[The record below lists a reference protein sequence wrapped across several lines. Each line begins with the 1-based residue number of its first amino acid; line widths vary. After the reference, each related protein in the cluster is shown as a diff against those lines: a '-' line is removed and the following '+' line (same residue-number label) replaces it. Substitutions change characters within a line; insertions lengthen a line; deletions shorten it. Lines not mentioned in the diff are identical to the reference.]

1 MKKLLLSALSV
12 LAFGATNVDAQVAK
26 TPFIEHFTQA
36 SCGPCASQNP
46 TMYNTL
52 NTFAAGGGE
61 YVKLTSQTSW
71 PGVDPMNAEY
81 AAGPAARVAYYGVSG
96 VPDCSLN
103 GGATEGPTTAVT
115 AAKLATKAAEM
126 TPYSIAVSH
135 TWGSAGELI
144 VNVDITNTTVDPVS
158 THDKLYIAMVED
170 QISFPTAPGSNGE
183 TDFYYVM
190 RQFYD
195 ASGAATNG
203 GISLGA
209 IAGNATTSYT
219 FTLTSLPS
227 YIRDLNQISFVS
239 FVQNDSSKDV
249 AQAAKSIPGNVPG
262 LLDVAS
268 ASNST
273 IASGYCDLAFTP
285 SVNFTNNGSTD
296 VTTVT
301 AEYTVNGGTAV
312 SQTYSTAPIS
322 MGQTVAIDFPAGSLA
337 PGTSIVQYSITDVN
351 SGGLFSNGPNNMAPE
366 VIGKL
371 NTTSVPAPMSEGME
385 SAPLITGE
393 GYSRTLSTAIFDAGD
408 ITVGNFA
415 IVDGPTVGEGTIGGF
430 GWSNRSILFNYYNL
444 QSGTMSLVLHKLNL
458 EANSAL
464 IFNTAYCQY
473 SGENDKLEVE
483 VSTNCGTSWNSV
495 FMESGTTLA
504 HGLAAQSDFYIPNT
518 SGSGWY
524 EHTVDLSDYDNT
536 NDVIVR
542 FKGTSAYGNNL
553 WLDNIYI
560 ASEIVTSVD
569 DVTKNASNVQIMP
582 NPVKDNMT
590 LNFTSTSKN
599 ARISI
604 INIQGQIVKE
614 IANNTVIGNNSVF
627 ITTAD
632 LSAGI
637 YTLSIVSNSDAITKR
652 FVVSK

>member
-1 MKKLLLSALSV
+1 
-12 LAFGATNVDAQVAK
+12 
-26 TPFIEHFTQA
+26 
-36 SCGPCASQNP
+36 
-46 TMYNTL
+46 MYNTL

-195 ASGAATNG
+195 ASGA
-203 GISLGA
+203 
-209 IAGNATTSYT
+209 
-219 FTLTSLPS
+219 
-227 YIRDLNQISFVS
+227 
-239 FVQNDSSKDV
+239 
-249 AQAAKSIPGNVPG
+249 
-262 LLDVAS
+262 
-268 ASNST
+268 
-273 IASGYCDLAFTP
+273 
-285 SVNFTNNGSTD
+285 
-296 VTTVT
+296 
-301 AEYTVNGGTAV
+301 
-312 SQTYSTAPIS
+312 
-322 MGQTVAIDFPAGSLA
+322 
-337 PGTSIVQYSITDVN
+337 

-504 HGLAAQSDFYIPNT
+504 HGLAAQSGFYIPNT

-542 FKGTSAYGNNL
+542 FKG
-553 WLDNIYI
+553 I
-560 ASEIVTSVD
+560 
-569 DVTKNASNVQIMP
+569 
-582 NPVKDNMT
+582 
-590 LNFTSTSKN
+590 
-599 ARISI
+599 R
-604 INIQGQIVKE
+604 
-614 IANNTVIGNNSVF
+614 
-627 ITTAD
+627 
-632 LSAGI
+632 
-637 YTLSIVSNSDAITKR
+637 
-652 FVVSK
+652 